1 MSPLAGTQVGCM
13 LPVKDMARARRFY
26 EQQLA
31 LDPIGARPDGKFG
44 YRCGGTE
51 IWLLPR
57 AEGTKA
63 QHTALGFR
71 VDNLERAIAE
81 LQRKDVRFADYDLP
95 GLKTVN
101 HIARMGAEKAAWFE
115 DTEGNFLCV
124 HEDLD

>member
-1 MSPLAGTQVGCM
+1 MSPPAGTRVGCM
-13 LPVKDMARARRFY
+13 LPVKDLARACHFY

-31 LDPIGARPDGKFG
+31 LEPIGARPDGKSG

-57 AEGTKA
+57 ADGTKA
-63 QHTALGFR
+63 EHTALGFR
-71 VDNLERAIAE
+71 VADIERAITE
-81 LQRKDVRFADYDLP
+81 LQRKDVRCADYDLP

-101 HIARMGAEKAAWFE
+101 HIATMGAEKAALFE

-124 HEDLD
+124 HQDLE